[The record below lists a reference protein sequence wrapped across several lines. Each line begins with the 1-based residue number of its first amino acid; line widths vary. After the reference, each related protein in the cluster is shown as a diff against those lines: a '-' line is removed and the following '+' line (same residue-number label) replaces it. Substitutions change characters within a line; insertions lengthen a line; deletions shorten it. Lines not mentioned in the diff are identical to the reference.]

1 MSKSKKKIED
11 DLEFELYVTPTSSF
25 VRREKKYDNET
36 SKFEKKNFREKLDPK
51 SFNYIYKNNIKSKER
66 SELFNTVK
74 MLINSSDDQDQELGG
89 HCKKES

>member
-1 MSKSKKKIED
+1 MTTRLQNLKRKTFAKNWIRK
-11 DLEFELYVTPTSSF
+11 VSF
-25 VRREKKYDNET
+25 
-36 SKFEKKNFREKLDPK
+36 
-51 SFNYIYKNNIKSKER
+51 IYKNNIKSKER